1 MVTVAVRN
9 DPAPVG
15 NSFDEVGLRLVDEPT
30 ELGWYRY
37 GIGAERAKRA
47 LDITVSLVLLVA
59 LAPVL
64 LAIAIAVR
72 LTSPGPALFRQTR
85 VGFAE
90 QPFTILKFRT
100 MVADND
106 PSIHRELVTA
116 MLNGSIGPSD
126 EGLDGTGKYKLAD
139 DPRITGVGRFLRR
152 TSMDELPQL
161 INVLRGEMS
170 LVGPRPSLYYEVG
183 EYTPRQRLRA
193 MSVPGMTGLW
203 QVEGRSDLHMHEALE
218 LDLTYVET
226 CSLGEDLKLLAR
238 TATVLTGRTAA

>member
-1 MVTVAVRN
+1 MAVAVKSG
-9 DPAPVG
+9 PASG
-15 NSFDEVGLRLVDEPT
+15 RTISSSAGLRLVDDPS

-37 GIGAERAKRA
+37 GVGAERAKRT
-47 LDITVSLVLLVA
+47 LDITVSIALLII

-64 LAIAIAVR
+64 AAIALVIR

-100 MVADND
+100 MTVDND
-106 PSIHRELVTA
+106 QSIHRELVTS
-116 MLNGSIGPSD
+116 MLNGSVGPSD
-126 EGLDGTGKYKLAD
+126 EGIDGTGKYKLAD

-161 INVLRGEMS
+161 INVLRGDMS
-170 LVGPRPSLYYEVG
+170 LVGPRPSLDYEVG

-218 LDLTYVET
+218 LDLAYVET
-226 CSLGEDLKLLAR
+226 CSLGEDIKLLAR
-238 TATVLTGRTAA
+238 TPKVLTGRTAA

>member
-1 MVTVAVRN
+1 MTVKN
-9 DPAPVG
+9 NPASVG
-15 NSFDEVGLRLVDEPT
+15 NRFDSAGLSLVDEPT

-37 GIGAERAKRA
+37 GFGAERAKRT
-47 LDITVSLVLLVA
+47 LDVTVSIVLLIV
-59 LAPVL
+59 LSPVF
-64 LAIAIAVR
+64 LAIALAVR

-100 MVADND
+100 MAADND
-106 PSIHRELVTA
+106 PAIHRELVTS
-116 MLNGSIGPSD
+116 MLNGSIGPSE
-126 EGLDGTGKYKLAD
+126 EGIDGTGKYKLAD

-170 LVGPRPSLYYEVG
+170 LVGPRPSLHYEVG